1 MVEKHPNDISEEKVR
16 LLRAGFKQYLNS
28 EYAHRKDKSTILSDA
43 FYPLRHDI
51 GVDFWNILS
60 SEEAIK
66 RCRERLESFFRN
78 ERQKKSPAND
88 AGVYMNSIKILKG
101 FIDDKFGGVDKFI
114 KLSEDEFCNKVAVNS
129 SLSQPRQSEIVR
141 SSVASVPRPC
151 CGEVKKYL
159 LRWDGLENYSL
170 QESALNKLF
179 FLDRT

>member
-78 ERQKKSPAND
+78 ERQKNHQRMTLE
-88 AGVYMNSIKILKG
+88 YMNSIKILKR
-101 FIDDKFGGVDKFI
+101 FIDDKFGGVDKIYKTF
-114 KLSEDEFCNKVAVNS
+114 
-129 SLSQPRQSEIVR
+129 
-141 SSVASVPRPC
+141 
-151 CGEVKKYL
+151 
-159 LRWDGLENYSL
+159 
-170 QESALNKLF
+170 
-179 FLDRT
+179 